1 MFSFSTLS
9 AVAVLC
15 ATAAAQQ
22 VNPTIAQINGIKYIS
37 PFNGQNVT
45 GVRGLVTAKGPQGF
59 WIRST
64 TPDRDDRTSES
75 IYVFGQQGLANATVG
90 NVVSLNGR
98 VTEFRTSRDYIF
110 LTEIDRPSNITTIS
124 TGNPVVPL
132 VIGQRGLNP
141 PVSRHPADR

>member
-9 AVAVLC
+9 AVAVFC
-15 ATAAAQQ
+15 ATVASQQ
-22 VNPTIAQINGIKYIS
+22 VNPTIAQINGNKYIS
-37 PFNGQNVT
+37 PFNGQTVT

-64 TPDRDDRTSES
+64 VPDRDDRTSES
-75 IYVFGQQGLANATVG
+75 IYVFGREGLANATVG
-90 NVVSLNGR
+90 NIVSLNGR
-98 VTEFRTSRDYIF
+98 ITEFRTSPAFIF

-141 PVSRHPADR
+141 PVSRI